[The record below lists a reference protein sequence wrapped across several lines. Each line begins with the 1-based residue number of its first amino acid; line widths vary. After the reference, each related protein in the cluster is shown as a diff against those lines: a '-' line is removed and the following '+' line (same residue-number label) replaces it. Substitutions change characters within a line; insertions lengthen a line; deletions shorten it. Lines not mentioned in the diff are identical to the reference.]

1 MKFFKRMNKKE
12 ILNSKRAII
21 LGFYTYMLI
30 SAINYF
36 SYLLMEKDL
45 ISSPVVFWSG
55 LLVFFGYGAFLN
67 LKDKRKPGNESSGS

>member
-12 ILNSKRAII
+12 ILNSKRAAI

-36 SYLLMEKDL
+36 SYLLMGKDL
-45 ISSPVVFWSG
+45 ISSPIVFWSG
-55 LLVFFGYGAFLN
+55 LLVSFGYGAFLN
-67 LKDKRKPGNESSGS
+67 LKDKRNLDNESPDI